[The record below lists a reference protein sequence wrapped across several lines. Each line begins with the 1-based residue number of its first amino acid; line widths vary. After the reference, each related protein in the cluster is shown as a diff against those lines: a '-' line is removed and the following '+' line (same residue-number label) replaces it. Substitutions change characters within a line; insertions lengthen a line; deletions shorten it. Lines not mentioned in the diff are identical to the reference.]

1 MATQIDQLGTTLT
14 LNARGSTVSVGTT
27 NAISIVGGYNKSQ
40 ADDSVVAGEAI
51 GVNGGTE
58 ASRLFGEGSEL
69 HRAVAAATANPV
81 GTVYAVPLPE
91 TETTES
97 FTGVSTGTLDY
108 APAFTQAFNPEH
120 TITATD
126 TASATTMTVEIS
138 YATPL
143 QAPTASDT
151 IVLNPETGDFIADAS
166 SDYDISYTYG
176 DYTAAI
182 TEAVSQ
188 PVRYTTV
195 LTSNSNVGDSLLSE
209 VREEVR
215 NGYFMRGIM
224 GASPSI
230 DVDDVLDY
238 NPAVSSN
245 RIIQVAPSHAMNRL
259 GHVRTA
265 AAVSGLL
272 AAQPVD
278 ADGSITYDDV
288 NGLTELGTEYRPTE
302 AEQFSQVTALDR
314 TQTVVGGK
322 TTANE
327 SQFRNIYAV
336 EIMDFVADAALD
348 IANDFK
354 GDGLFDDRV
363 RLLRN
368 AIERVLTSFA
378 NQRPPLLA
386 DPESDNPQP
395 FDVTIQQGASESTLP
410 IVISIDPSPIMEEID
425 ITLNVGE
432 ISSFEGAA

>member
-27 NAISIVGGYNKSQ
+27 NAISIVGGYDKSQ
-40 ADDSVVAGEAI
+40 AADSVVAGEAI
-51 GVNGGTE
+51 GVNGGTQ
-58 ASRLFGEGSEL
+58 AARLFGEGSEL

-91 TETTES
+91 VETTETV
-97 FTGVSTGTLDY
+97 TGVSSGTLNN
-108 APAFTQAFNPEH
+108 APVFTEAFNPEH
-120 TITATD
+120 TITVTD
-126 TASATTMTVEIS
+126 TQSATSMTVEIS

-143 QAPTASDT
+143 EAPTESDT
-151 IVLNPETGDFIADAS
+151 IVINPETGDFIADAS
-166 SDYDISYTYG
+166 SDYDINYTYG
-176 DYTAAI
+176 EYSEAVAS
-182 TEAVSQ
+182 AVSQ
-188 PVRYTTV
+188 PVRYASI
-195 LTSNSNVGDSLLSE
+195 LTSNTGMGNLLLSE
-209 VREEVR
+209 ITEEVR
-215 NGYFMRGIM
+215 NGSFMRGIM

-230 DVDDVLDY
+230 EVG
-238 NPAVSSN
+238 AVSDYAPTVTSN
-245 RIIQVAPSHAMNRL
+245 RIIQIAPSHAMNRL

-288 NGLTELGTEYRPTE
+288 NGLTELGTKYRPTE

-314 TQTVVGGK
+314 TQTVVGGQ

-327 SQFRNIYAV
+327 SQFRDIYAV

-354 GDGLFDDRV
+354 GGGLFDDRI

-410 IVISIDPSPIMEEID
+410 VVISIDPAPIMEEIN